1 MSGFYSSRCTAAL
14 SKSSTRPIL
23 CSNRRLLS
31 TSSVR
36 LSYIGSTPI
45 VIPPD
50 ITIERVSLSKP
61 RENATSKKDDV
72 KQEERLIVRGKSGE
86 TSAASASTST
96 APEKDGEKEFKS
108 KRRNPACPPIATN
121 EAFSLSGASAG
132 SPRELTLFVE
142 SPDDKQQRQ
151 LWGTTRTLIA
161 NAVQG
166 QGEGYMVPLYLIGV
180 GYRAALEEDQLSLAA
195 MQSASKAS
203 PASSIA
209 SENPAIV
216 ETVSYDQYPRRRLA
230 LRLGYSHVIYLM
242 IPQDIRVT
250 VPSPTIIQLWG
261 RDKQKVAQFAANIR
275 SLREPEVYKG
285 KGVFVGDE
293 KIKMKVGKKK

>member
-1 MSGFYSSRCTAAL
+1 MVSTLHAVQQPCRNHQLAQSSAQTDGYCRHH
-14 SKSSTRPIL
+14 
-23 CSNRRLLS
+23 
-31 TSSVR
+31 
-36 LSYIGSTPI
+36 
-45 VIPPD
+45 

-86 TSAASASTST
+86 TSIKIYDFMRFVLPQKGAASASTST

>member
-1 MSGFYSSRCTAAL
+1 MVSTLHAVQQPCRNHQLAQSSAQTDGYCRHH
-14 SKSSTRPIL
+14 
-23 CSNRRLLS
+23 
-31 TSSVR
+31 
-36 LSYIGSTPI
+36 
-45 VIPPD
+45 

-86 TSAASASTST
+86 TT
-96 APEKDGEKEFKS
+96 PEKDGEKEFKS